1 MKIIF
6 ISIVTI
12 LLSLDLYARE
22 NPFEP
27 TDTFIQIQK
36 QYIITQEK
44 QEIERIKIENEQI
57 EEKQK
62 QELLEKRLLEEK
74 AKEELIA
81 QKKLEEEKQ
90 VEKKLEQEKIK
101 QQLLQNLIEQ
111 KKLEE
116 KKRIEKSINYDILS
130 FINATTTSDTLV
142 IKIDK
147 KYKLKNQDILHK
159 NKKFVFDFIGS
170 INMYTKRVE
179 LEHKYFESI
188 TIGSHM
194 KKNFFR
200 VVIVLHDVIVN
211 YEENIDNS
219 TITIKKIK

>member
-1 MKIIF
+1 MRIIF
-6 ISIVTI
+6 ISIVSLI
-12 LLSLDLYARE
+12 LSLDLYARE

-36 QYIITQEK
+36 QYIIAQEK
-44 QEIERIKIENEQI
+44 QEIERKKIEDEQI
-57 EEKQK
+57 LEKQK
-62 QELLEKRLLEEK
+62 QDLLEKRLLEEK

-81 QKKLEEEKQ
+81 QKKQEEEK
-90 VEKKLEQEKIK
+90 LAQEKIK
-101 QQLLQNLIEQ
+101 KQLLQKLLEKQ
-111 KKLEE
+111 KQEEE
-116 KKRIEKSINYDILS
+116 KKILESTINYKILS
-130 FINATTTSDTLV
+130 FINAKTTTDTLV
-142 IKIDK
+142 ITIDK

-170 INMYTKRVE
+170 VNMYTKRVK
-179 LEHKYFESI
+179 LEHEYFESI

-194 KKNFFR
+194 KNNFFR
-200 VVIVLHDVIVN
+200 VVILLKDVIAK